1 MNRSVNISSA
11 IFIVLII
18 STFYSCKKEDE
29 NYTSSHVFWFDKDTK
44 DSLVK
49 HGYFCLTANYDYSPS
64 NGDAGFGLTVDTGTF
79 RWSLPGC
86 DEKNLLY
93 LKMKLKKG
101 EKKTIPYRILR
112 AEKTYQDLPAP
123 VMFRETGMENSPC
136 PEALAAKHNWF
147 GKLVTNLAFEYA
159 VSKIFSA
166 EIIRKFRKI
175 LSR

>member
-112 AEKTYQDLPAP
+112 AEKNLSGFTSAGDVP
-123 VMFRETGMENSPC
+123 R
-136 PEALAAKHNWF
+136 NWNGEF
-147 GKLVTNLAFEYA
+147 TVSGGACSQTQLVW
-159 VSKIFSA
+159 
-166 EIIRKFRKI
+166 
-175 LSR
+175 